1 MPSWWHGVLPFHAKA
16 KIRVYPRV
24 FQQWFDSSAH
34 QLITLRDPR
43 SELLVLTHE
52 GYGVHVYPDIV

>member
-1 MPSWWHGVLPFHAKA
+1 MLPFHAKA

-43 SELLVLTHE
+43 SELLVLTHK